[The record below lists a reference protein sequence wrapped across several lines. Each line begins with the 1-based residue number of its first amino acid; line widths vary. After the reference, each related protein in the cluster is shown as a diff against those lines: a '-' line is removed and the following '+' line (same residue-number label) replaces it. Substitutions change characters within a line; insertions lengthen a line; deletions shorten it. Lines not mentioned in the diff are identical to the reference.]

1 MEKTEIMICKTCTYY
16 IQSNKGYPYCAY
28 YCEFI
33 DRIILLSMCSWL
45 EKDDN
50 YKNRNDRNSAEL

>member
-1 MEKTEIMICKTCTYY
+1 MEKTEIMTCKTCTYY
-16 IQSNKGYPYCAY
+16 IESNKGYPYCAY

-45 EKDDN
+45 ENDKNDSSKD
-50 YKNRNDRNSAEL
+50 